1 MKKIISLVVSA
12 IVLSC
17 FSAVAQENDPV
28 LMTVGGKSVHK
39 SEFVKSYQKNSLLSD
54 ATEAELR
61 DYLRLYAEYCM
72 KVQEAKSLKLD
83 TAQAFQKEW
92 AAYRNQYAQQYLI
105 DTEVSDQL
113 LEETVDRS
121 RYQVRASHILVRV
134 PENADPKDTLAAY
147 HKIMKIREE
156 VLNGLD
162 FNEAAERYSDDESA
176 RDFVNPQNQRRQP
189 GNLGELGYFSVL
201 EMIYPFESA
210 AYSTPVGQVSQPVR
224 TQFGYHL
231 VYVQDKIPAIAKIFV
246 SQIFFKDSL
255 ASDRKAD
262 HSRQMSRYAELL
274 KKYKQGASFEA
285 LAAEYSDDEAT
296 KRNGGRM
303 EPCSPNRRPGNFIF
317 AAINLKAGEIS
328 QPVPSSI
335 GWHILRLDSIVYTT
349 VNDEFK
355 FMVKNRLERDS
366 RSKRSKE
373 SLVAKLKTEYNY
385 DEKGKKAAIKFLSK
399 HMPDNYFQS
408 ANIAIDSFP
417 GIEKLKPM
425 CTYADQKL
433 TAKDFGRYLVR
444 FQGRIAQPNDHMA
457 AFLDQV
463 FNNFVSDNILRYES
477 TRLMDKYPEYRD
489 VVNEVYDG
497 LMIYEVNALKVWNAA
512 IKDTVGAE
520 KFYEEIKSQFATG
533 DTAKPY
539 KTFDEVRA
547 VVISQYQEKYE
558 KDWLNEL
565 REKYPVRVNEEV
577 FRTILKK

>member
-262 HSRQMSRYAELL
+262 HSLQMSRYAELL

-303 EPCSPNRRPGNFIF
+303 EPCSPNRRPGNFIS

-408 ANIAIDSFP
+408 AHIAIDSFP

-444 FQGRIAQPNDHMA
+444 FLGRIAQPNDHMA